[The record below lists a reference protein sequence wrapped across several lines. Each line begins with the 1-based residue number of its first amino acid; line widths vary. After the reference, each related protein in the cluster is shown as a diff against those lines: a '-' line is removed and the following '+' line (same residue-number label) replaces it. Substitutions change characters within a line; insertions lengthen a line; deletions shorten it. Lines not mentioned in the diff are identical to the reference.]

1 MTATRPESR
10 RSVQPQGLDR
20 LVMILGL
27 ALECWAL
34 DHADQKALTRT
45 RARSPLSELSRH
57 EQQLLFREAT
67 LLREQAIA
75 DRGRWHVIG

>member
-1 MTATRPESR
+1 MTATCPESR
-10 RSVQPQGLDR
+10 RSVQPQGLER
-20 LVMILGL
+20 QVMILGL
-27 ALECWAL
+27 ALESWAQ
-34 DHADQKALTRT
+34 HRADQKALART
-45 RARSPLSELSRH
+45 RSPLSGLSRH